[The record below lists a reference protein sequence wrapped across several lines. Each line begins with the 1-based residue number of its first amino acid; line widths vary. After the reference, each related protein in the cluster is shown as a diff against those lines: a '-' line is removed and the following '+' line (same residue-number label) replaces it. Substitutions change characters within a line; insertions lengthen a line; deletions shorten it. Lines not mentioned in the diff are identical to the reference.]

1 MAAKLKVTLVR
12 SKIGRPEKQRRILQS
27 LGLRKLNATK
37 IVTATPQ
44 IRGMIVKVH
53 HLLKVEEAV

>member
-12 SKIGRPEKQRRILQS
+12 SKFGGPEKQRRILQS

-44 IRGMIVKVH
+44 IRGMIFKVH

>member
-12 SKIGRPEKQRRILQS
+12 SKIGRPEKQRRVLQS
-27 LGLRKLNATK
+27 LGLHRLNTTK
-37 IVTATPQ
+37 IFYNTPQ
-44 IRGMIVKVH
+44 IRGMIFKVH

>member
-44 IRGMIVKVH
+44 IRGMIVKVL

>member
-44 IRGMIVKVH
+44 IRGMIFKVH

>member
-44 IRGMIVKVH
+44 IRGMIFKVL

>member
-27 LGLRKLNATK
+27 LGLHKLHKTK

-44 IRGMIVKVH
+44 IRGMIVKVN

>member
-1 MAAKLKVTLVR
+1 MTAKLKVTLVR

-37 IVTATPQ
+37 IITATPQ